1 MKIAS
6 VNWSFG
12 LLTAIVLWFELQAPS
27 TKVEESFNMQAIH
40 DLLYENSTEHFDHHS
55 YPGVVPRT
63 FFGALLLA
71 GAVAPVKEFLSTLA
85 AQHASRLVLGC
96 FFLASVWFAGSGISS
111 TGAAKRLRDNEEKG
125 EANKK
130 HGPKSA
136 ASNSSTWFFLL
147 IASQFHVCFYA
158 TRTLP
163 NTFALVLTTISLGL
177 LLRHSYYSA
186 LAVLGAA
193 ATVFRCDL
201 LVLIAPLALL
211 LLISSKI
218 SVLNG
223 ALVGLGACFLSLLA
237 TAPVD
242 SLLWRR
248 LLWPEGEVLFFNA
261 VLNKSHEWGTLPFH
275 SYFTSILP
283 RALLSFYPVVFY
295 SALKVKRMRIIALS
309 ALTFVALYSA
319 LPHKEL
325 RFVMPVFPM
334 LLAPV
339 AAVLPSSFRTLRG
352 LGCLTIILA
361 HFLISLS
368 FAWASSY
375 NYPGSAALEIVHNE
389 ARSDVRCPGTLRVFI
404 DDYAAMS
411 GINRFQQ
418 LQDEKLSQCQSS
430 THFLYEKNP
439 VYFNSTSQQHYGD
452 PSQPFDFIIV
462 RSTDKWWHEAKAEY
476 VVVAEV
482 GQLDGVNW
490 RSGIPPRLRFSEFLL
505 VMKRRQ

>member
-136 ASNSSTWFFLL
+136 AS
-147 IASQFHVCFYA
+147 
-158 TRTLP
+158 
-163 NTFALVLTTISLGL
+163 
-177 LLRHSYYSA
+177 
-186 LAVLGAA
+186 
-193 ATVFRCDL
+193 
-201 LVLIAPLALL
+201 

-361 HFLISLS
+361 HLLISLS

-430 THFLYEKNP
+430 THFLYEKNC
-439 VYFNSTSQQHYGD
+439 
-452 PSQPFDFIIV
+452 
-462 RSTDKWWHEAKAEY
+462 
-476 VVVAEV
+476 
-482 GQLDGVNW
+482 
-490 RSGIPPRLRFSEFLL
+490 
-505 VMKRRQ
+505 